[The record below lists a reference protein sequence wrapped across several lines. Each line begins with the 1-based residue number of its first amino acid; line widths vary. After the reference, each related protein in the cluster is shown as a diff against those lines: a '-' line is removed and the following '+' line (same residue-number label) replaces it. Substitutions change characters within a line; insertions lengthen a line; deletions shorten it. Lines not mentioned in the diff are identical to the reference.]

1 MRVVRNLITIAL
13 ILCAC
18 TQVEAQEAPNLY
30 GYARPS
36 LSWHTLKG
44 EHFEVIYH
52 LDQAGVGPDTTAAYV
67 LEVAEA
73 AWEPIT
79 ALYGFVPDTPVAI
92 VITDY
97 LDYANGAAFFF
108 DNYIEIWVPALS
120 SSLRADHRWIENVVT
135 HEFTHIVQVQASMK
149 RSRRWPAT
157 YIQYLDYDNARRP
170 DVLYGYPN
178 VIATIP
184 HLNLNNP
191 AWLAEGTA
199 QFQREQ
205 WGFDRWDDRRDM
217 LLRRQMVAPD
227 PFSIADIGGFYSHTS
242 MGRESVYNI
251 GFALSRFIAAEFGE
265 KGLSTLTEALS
276 TRGTLNV
283 ERAWFDAFGEPAH
296 QTFTRFRE
304 SLVRHYTD
312 HMSAPAKDGGDL
324 ISEGGFFNHAPRFSP
339 DGEKVAFLTNDGEDY
354 STLSLVVY
362 DLDSAEEVALALDVP
377 PSGQHTA
384 SLSTAT
390 VRGVESSF
398 DWSTDGS
405 GIYLVQQKDTPEG
418 DRFRDLF
425 FWDLNAKKPRRL
437 TSGIRVGHV
446 RSHPTEAS
454 LTISRSV
461 DSQPSIWQVDH
472 SGEHLLKLFDL
483 DPFQTVRDLEWSL
496 NGDTLFVLAGPDSP
510 ELISWSDGSLTTT
523 EKPGWT
529 SFAVHPQ
536 THALIAAST
545 LSGISNLVQD
555 DATWLTDVNFG
566 AFDPHIAPD
575 GSIVASV
582 FGEDGFTIKHYQ
594 SPSPVGTVRP
604 YQSISW
610 LQRSYNSAEES
621 GRVLPADR
629 LTRAVDRL
637 ENSEPYQGAYT
648 RFSLFPL
655 IRFDQYVERETRRM
669 QGVVAQRGA
678 VETLWRNTKVGSYFA
693 SREII
698 PGVDFSGGVV
708 LGPGSARAKGLPDA
722 LAPNELLS
730 LERDVFLSVDYRK
743 GFGIIPKRYSPQL
756 SLKAFHIRR
765 NVEDGIAIEEYRC
778 TACYP
783 DTTTIDLSYNLWE
796 FDVGLRFK
804 PVSNTLLSGGFVFS
818 PYRAN
823 TERFYSVE
831 YDQGIPGNS
840 NRYYAGRRLYAGI
853 RSDVFKSHRH
863 SDVLRHGF
871 MTDLSLTFER
881 GQLLDRFAV
890 EDGYLTP
897 KYADQRHMRIAW
909 SGLASFAFG
918 RGSGSAVHGP
928 SLKWYASAISD
939 QEAPTFFDE
948 YVAGLSFARGYPF
961 YALGGPQVAWLQG
974 SYTFPILPHVGVQ
987 LGSVYLDKVYAR
999 IYADRAMVQR
1009 VDRSFLAAHDVGVEL
1024 RAVTGMYY
1032 LFPSAFFLSAT
1043 YGVDRF
1049 TYTLDPSFVQA
1060 GERGTIRYGKDLLWH
1075 AGIVFELDP

>member
-1 MRVVRNLITIAL
+1 MTVARGFVTFVLIAL
-13 ILCAC
+13 TW
-18 TQVEAQEAPNLY
+18 TQARAQEAPSLY
-30 GYARPS
+30 GYARPT

-52 LDQAGVGPDTTAAYV
+52 LDAAGVGPDTTAAYV
-67 LEVAEA
+67 LEVAES

-79 ALYGFVPDTPVAI
+79 ALYGFVPDAPVTI

-157 YIQYLDYDNARRP
+157 YIQYLDYDDARRP

-199 QFQREQ
+199 QFQREY

-217 LLRRQMVAPD
+217 LLRRQMISRD
-227 PFSIADIGGFYSHTS
+227 SLSMADIGGFYSHTS
-242 MGRESVYNI
+242 MGRESVYNL
-251 GFALSRFIAAEFGE
+251 GFALSRFIASEFGE
-265 KGLSTLTEALS
+265 GGLAMLTNALS
-276 TRGTLNV
+276 TPGTVNV
-283 ERAWFDAFGEPAH
+283 ERAWIDAFGEPAP
-296 QTFTRFRE
+296 QTFARFRE
-304 SLVRHYTD
+304 RLTQHYVA
-312 HMSAPAKDGGDL
+312 HMSTPEKDGGEV
-324 ISEGGFFNHAPRFSP
+324 ISAGGFFNHAPRFSP
-339 DGEKVAFLTNDGEDY
+339 DGRKVAFVTNMGEDY
-354 STLSLVVY
+354 SALSLVAY
-362 DLDSAEEVALALDVP
+362 DLQSAEEVAITLDI
-377 PSGQHTA
+377 SQTRHHAA

-390 VRGVESSF
+390 IRGVETSF
-398 DWSTDGS
+398 DWAADGS

-418 DRFRDLF
+418 NRFRDIF
-425 FWDLNAKKPRRL
+425 FWDLHSKKPRRL

-446 RSHPTEAS
+446 RSHPSNAS
-454 LTISRSV
+454 LTFSRSV
-461 DSQPSIWQVDH
+461 DSQPSIWQVDS
-472 SGEHLLKLFDL
+472 SGVHLHKLFDL
-483 DPFQTVRDLEWSL
+483 DPFQTVRDIEWSP
-496 NGDTLFVLAGPDSP
+496 NGDTLYVLAGPDYP
-510 ELISWSDGSLTTT
+510 ELISWHDGSRTSTK
-523 EKPGWT
+523 KPGWS
-529 SFAVHPQ
+529 SFAVDPQ
-536 THALIAAST
+536 THSIVAAST
-545 LSGISNLVQD
+545 LSGISNLVHQD
-555 DATWLTDVNFG
+555 TWLTDVNFG

-575 GSIVASV
+575 GSMVASV
-582 FGEDGFTIKHYQ
+582 FSEDGFAIKHYRN
-594 SPSPVGTVRP
+594 PSPIGIVRP
-604 YQSISW
+604 YQSVSW
-610 LQRSYNSAEES
+610 LRRPYSADEAD
-621 GRVLPADR
+621 RVLPTER
-629 LTRAVDRL
+629 LARAVGRL
-637 ENSEPYQGAYT
+637 GDVEPYEGAFT
-648 RFSLFPL
+648 RFSFFPL

-669 QGVVAQRGA
+669 QGVVARRGA
-678 VETLWRNTKVGSYFA
+678 VETLWRNTKVGTYFA
-693 SREII
+693 SREIV

-708 LGPGSARAKGLPDA
+708 LGPGSTRATGLPDA

-756 SLKAFHIRR
+756 ALKAFHIRR

-804 PVSNTLLSGGFVFS
+804 PVSNTLISGGFVFS

-871 MTDLSLTFER
+871 MTDIFVTFER

-897 KYADQRHMRIAW
+897 KYANQRHIRLSW
-909 SGLASFAFG
+909 SGMASFAFG
-918 RGSGSAVHGP
+918 RGYGSTVHGP
-928 SLKWYASAISD
+928 SLKWYASVVSD
-939 QEAPTFFDE
+939 QMAPTFFDE

-961 YALGGPQVAWLQG
+961 YALGGPQVAWFQG
-974 SYTFPILPHVGVQ
+974 SYTFPLLPHLGVQ

-999 IYADRAMVQR
+999 VYADRALVQR
-1009 VDRSFLAAHDVGVEL
+1009 VDRSFLAAHDVGMEI

-1032 LFPSAFFLSAT
+1032 LFPSALFLSAT